1 MFGIQTGVAIAF
13 FVREKA
19 KLGQCGI
26 HYACREDAE
35 PATEKLA
42 YLRDATL
49 EHVEFDSITPDAKS
63 YWLDQSNSGFEQ
75 LLPLANRETKLA
87 KSTAD
92 ERAVFGLNSLGVAT
106 NRDEWAYD
114 FDYDALTNKVL
125 FFAKVYRD
133 EMRRFSDERP
143 DHGTLNDWVDRSIK
157 WTSELESHLV
167 KGDSVDFST
176 ANVTRAMYRPFVT
189 KHCYYAPIVTHRR
202 YQMPQI
208 FPHQRVDANR
218 AINFAARHRSFY
230 VLASDTL
237 VDLHFAGDNQ
247 CLPLYRYTA
256 GGERVSNITEWGLR
270 QFRQH
275 YGDDSICAEDVFAYV
290 YAMLH
295 DPAYRQRYEVD
306 LRREFPRVYFQEDFV
321 WWTQQGRELLDLHLG
336 FETHEPWPLERQ
348 DKAGVEPKRALL
360 RADKGKGIIRLDD
373 QTSLAG
379 VPPEAWEYQLG
390 SRSALEWVLDQ
401 YKERTP
407 KDPTIRERFNTYRF
421 ADYKERVTDLLG
433 RICAVSTLTTTI
445 VDELGHRSSIEQGT
459 D

>member
-1 MFGIQTGVAIAF
+1 MEFG
-13 FVREKA
+13 
-19 KLGQCGI
+19 
-26 HYACREDAE
+26 
-35 PATEKLA
+35 
-42 YLRDATL
+42 
-49 EHVEFDSITPDAKS
+49 SITPDTKS

-114 FDYDALTNKVL
+114 FDFDALSNKVL

-133 EMRRFSDERP
+133 EMRRLSEERP
-143 DHGTLNDWVDRSIK
+143 DPGTLNDWVDRSIK

-167 KGDSVDFST
+167 KGDPVDFAT
-176 ANVTRAMYRPFVT
+176 AHITRAMYRPFVV

-208 FPHQRVDANR
+208 FPHQRGDPNR
-218 AINFAARHRSFY
+218 SINFAARHRSFY
-230 VLASDTL
+230 VLASDKL
-237 VDLHFAGDNQ
+237 VDLHFVGDNQ

-256 GGERVSNITEWGLR
+256 DGERVSNITEWGLR
-270 QFRQH
+270 QFREY
-275 YGDDSICAEDVFAYV
+275 YGDDGISAEDVFAYI

-295 DPAYRQRYEVD
+295 DPAYLQRYEVD
-306 LRREFPRVYFQEDFV
+306 LRREFPRVHFQDGFA

-360 RADKGKGIIRLDD
+360 RADKEKGIIRLDD

-421 ADYKERVTDLLG
+421 ADYKERVIDLLG
-433 RICAVSTLTTTI
+433 RVCAVSTFTTTI
-445 VDELGHRSSIEQGT
+445 VNEMGATSSVQRGST
-459 D
+459 